1 MMPIPHSGQIII
13 ASQLSEIE
21 VSALNL
27 PTLCREVG
35 ELSELGPPHLKWS
48 FVSVESLNKS

>member
-1 MMPIPHSGQIII
+1 M

-27 PTLCREVG
+27 PTLWREVG
-35 ELSELGPPHLKWS
+35 ELSELGPPHFLEWF